1 MADVHAVRHPLVH
14 HKLARLRDRA
24 TPPDQFRRLVHE
36 LGLLLAVEAT
46 RHLPTR
52 PCSVQTPLETCT
64 GQTLAG
70 GGLVLVPV
78 LRAGLGLLDSF
89 LTLVPEA
96 RIGHVG
102 LYRDPQSLEAID
114 YYCKLPDGLED
125 CDALVLDPMLATG
138 HSAVAALQRV
148 RAARPRTLGL
158 VCLVGCPEGIAAVQ
172 AAHPD
177 VAIVTAAVDRGL
189 NAHGYILPGLGD
201 AGDRQ
206 FGTG

>member
-1 MADVHAVRHPLVH
+1 MADVHTVRHPLVH

-138 HSAVAALQRV
+138 GSLVATLESLAAARWGETALPFPATAAWGTTAFSYANPLVAAYSGGTTDHSAGSLVLQ
-148 RAARPRTLGL
+148 GL
-158 VCLVGCPEGIAAVQ
+158 VER
-172 AAHPD
+172 
-177 VAIVTAAVDRGL
+177 VT
-189 NAHGYILPGLGD
+189 
-201 AGDRQ
+201 
-206 FGTG
+206 